1 MMEDI
6 NCDPK
11 VAELLNTRV
20 GKYLTE
26 HPFLALVVLV
36 FGLTASV
43 PIGLFLAFAAVT
55 FIAVTG
61 CFVFVEIFL
70 LMIGGT
76 TLLCVLF
83 CLALVSFWVSCAL
96 SALYIVISH
105 MLNFCFIPRTPEKNT
120 STGDTETK
128 KPEW

>member
-6 NCDPK
+6 SYDPK

-61 CFVFVEIFL
+61 CFIFVEIFL

-83 CLALVSFWVSCAL
+83 CLAVVSFWVSCAL

-105 MLNFCFIPRTPEKNT
+105 VLNFCFIPRTPERNI
-120 STGDTETK
+120 STGHMETK
-128 KPEW
+128 KTEW